1 MGTKDDLL
9 LTKVGGR
16 PSPSDT
22 PGRSTTGLPASL
34 SRKASKRLQVVCVT
48 FIAVLAIGWLGVNWI
63 EGHLPSEFA
72 DPLQYGPGLT
82 MLVASL
88 VVLGLARSSW
98 LSPAAVIR
106 LGLVY
111 QVIISF
117 CIPIS
122 QYWGAFAGVA
132 AEQVTGDLV
141 GLSGVAMWMLFFAVI
156 VPARPRH
163 ALIAL
168 TLSGSA
174 VPVTI
179 ALLARFGEAP
189 VLAPQQFL
197 FVFVLPYAIAVAAS
211 YIAARIIY
219 GLGKDILHAQE
230 MGSYHLLELIGR
242 GGMGE
247 VWRAS
252 HNMLARPAAIKLI
265 RSDTQDMEPGGLDT
279 ALARFEQEAQATASL
294 QSPHTVDLYDFGVSD
309 DGAFYYVMELL
320 DGIDLESLVGR
331 FGPLPTERVLHIV
344 RQACGSLGEAHR
356 RGLVHRDIKPANL
369 YVCQHAFEP
378 DFVKVLD
385 FGLVRHST
393 FEVGGSPVTRTGL
406 LAGTPTYLAPEIAA
420 GGEEIDGRADIYSL
434 ACVAYK
440 LLTGRC
446 VFEEDT
452 VVATIVAHVNASPLP
467 PSTFSEIPIP
477 TEFEGLILACLAKDP
492 DSRPQTCEDLVHELE
507 GIDLAEPW
515 TAERAADWWRLHLP
529 RA

>member
-1 MGTKDDLL
+1 
-9 LTKVGGR
+9 
-16 PSPSDT
+16 
-22 PGRSTTGLPASL
+22 
-34 SRKASKRLQVVCVT
+34 
-48 FIAVLAIGWLGVNWI
+48 
-63 EGHLPSEFA
+63 
-72 DPLQYGPGLT
+72 
-82 MLVASL
+82 MLVASI

-98 LSPAAVIR
+98 LSPAAVLR

-122 QYWGAFAGVA
+122 QYWGAFAGVG

-141 GLSGVAMWMLFFAVI
+141 GLSGVAMWMMFFAVI
-156 VPARPRH
+156 MPARPRH

-179 ALLARFGEAP
+179 ALLARYGEAP

-197 FVFVLPYAIAVAAS
+197 FVFILPYAIVVAAS

-219 GLGKDILHAQE
+219 GLGKEVLHAQE

-247 VWRAS
+247 VWRAN

-265 RSDTQDMEPGGLDT
+265 RGDTQDMEPGGLET
-279 ALARFEQEAQATASL
+279 ALTRFEQEAQATASL
-294 QSPHTVDLYDFGVSD
+294 QSPHTVELYDFGVSD

-320 DGIDLESLVGR
+320 DGIDLESLVER
-331 FGPLPTERVLHIV
+331 FGPLPTERVAHIL
-344 RQACGSLGEAHR
+344 RQACLSLGEAHR

-393 FEVGGSPVTRTGL
+393 FEVGGSPVG
-406 LAGTPTYLAPEIAA
+406 
-420 GGEEIDGRADIYSL
+420 
-434 ACVAYK
+434 
-440 LLTGRC
+440 
-446 VFEEDT
+446 
-452 VVATIVAHVNASPLP
+452 
-467 PSTFSEIPIP
+467 
-477 TEFEGLILACLAKDP
+477 
-492 DSRPQTCEDLVHELE
+492 DSVGQ
-507 GIDLAEPW
+507 
-515 TAERAADWWRLHLP
+515 
-529 RA
+529 

>member
-1 MGTKDDLL
+1 MGARDNLL

-16 PSPSDT
+16 PSPSGT
-22 PGRSTTGLPASL
+22 SGRSTTGLPVSL
-34 SRKASKRLQVVCVT
+34 SRKASKRLQAVCIAL
-48 FIAVLAIGWLGVNWI
+48 IAVLGIGWLGVNWI
-63 EGHLPSEFA
+63 EGQLASEFA
-72 DPLQYGPGLT
+72 DPLQYGPGVT
-82 MLVASL
+82 MLVASI

-98 LSPAAVIR
+98 LSPAAVLR

-122 QYWGAFAGVA
+122 QYWGAFAGVG

-141 GLSGVAMWMLFFAVI
+141 GLSGVAMWMMFFAVI

-179 ALLARFGEAP
+179 ALLARFGQAP

-197 FVFVLPYAIAVAAS
+197 FVFVLPYAIVVAAS

-219 GLGKDILHAQE
+219 GLGKEVLRAQE
-230 MGSYHLLELIGR
+230 MGSYHLTELIGR

-265 RSDTQDMEPGGLDT
+265 RDDTQDMEPGGLDT
-279 ALARFEQEAQATASL
+279 ALTRFEQEAQATASL
-294 QSPHTVDLYDFGVSD
+294 QSPHTVELYDFGVSD

-320 DGIDLESLVGR
+320 DGIDLETLVER
-331 FGPLPTERVLHIV
+331 FGPLPTERVIHIL
-344 RQACGSLGEAHR
+344 RQACVSLGEAHR

-385 FGLVRHST
+385 FGLYVCQH
-393 FEVGGSPVTRTGL
+393 
-406 LAGTPTYLAPEIAA
+406 AEIAS
-420 GGEEIDGRADIYSL
+420 GSEEIDGRADIYSL

-446 VFEEDT
+446 VFEEDS
-452 VVATIVAHVNASPLP
+452 VVATIVAHVNAPPLP
-467 PSTFSEIPIP
+467 PSRFSEMPIP
-477 TEFEGLILACLAKDP
+477 AEFESLLLACLSKDP
-492 DSRPQTCEDLVHELE
+492 AGRPRTCEDLGSELE
-507 GIDLAEPW
+507 GIELAEPW
-515 TAERAADWWRLHLP
+515 TAERAADWWRLHLSRP
-529 RA
+529 